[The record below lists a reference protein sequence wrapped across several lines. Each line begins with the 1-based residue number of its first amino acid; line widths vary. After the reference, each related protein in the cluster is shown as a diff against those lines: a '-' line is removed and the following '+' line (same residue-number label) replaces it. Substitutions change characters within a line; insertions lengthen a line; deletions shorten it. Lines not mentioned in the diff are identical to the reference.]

1 MLGSLNMVSERSG
14 PRKTHR
20 AHEFRCRLVWTG
32 AAQSGTV
39 SYVTYS
45 RDYRIDIPGKPSIEG
60 SAAGVFRGD
69 DARLNPEDLLVASL
83 SACHCL
89 SYLALCARAGVEV
102 VAYADDAWG
111 KLEPIDGKLRFSEVL
126 LRPSV
131 TIAPGA
137 SMEKALALHAAAHGE
152 CFIAGSVNFPVRNE
166 PTVVFTADSPE
177 ARPPPAPADG

>member
-1 MLGSLNMVSERSG
+1 MVSERVG
-14 PRKTHR
+14 PRKTHQ

-32 AAQSGTV
+32 GAQSGPV

-45 RDYRIDIPGKPSIEG
+45 RDYRIDIPGKASIEG
-60 SAAGVFRGD
+60 SAAGAFRGD
-69 DARLNPEDLLVASL
+69 EAKLNPEDLLVASL

-102 VAYADDAWG
+102 ISYEDDAWG

-131 TIAPGA
+131 RIAAGA
-137 SMEKALALHAAAHGE
+137 SREKALDLHAAAHRE
-152 CFIAGSVNFPVRNE
+152 CFIANSVNFPVRNDPSVE
-166 PTVVFTADSPE
+166 VAAS
-177 ARPPPAPADG
+177 